1 MYMEVGPHH
10 SSSQDREQKSHGEL
24 PPNIIDLYC
33 MQDCRSC
40 GKDPCGPLL
49 VRSQSF

>member
-10 SSSQDREQKSHGEL
+10 SSSQDRERKSHGEL